1 MAGVPHPDALDD
13 AADRAS
19 EAARGWRHTRT
30 ERLLLDAYDPAD
42 LPTLGALHAD
52 ARVWRHYPSGRHR
65 DLARTAATVAA
76 DRTWWARDGLAPWS
90 VRLAAAG
97 PGSPVVGRVGCS
109 VPDDRPWW
117 NVYYRLA
124 PAVQGSGLA
133 LEAARHAVA
142 AAYDVDPGRP
152 VLAFLVEHNA
162 GSRRTAE
169 ALGLRL
175 VHRGPDVGNPD
186 PAAVRLVYLDR
197 DPTPEV
203 EEALDHLTV

>member
-1 MAGVPHPDALDD
+1 MAGVPHHDAV
-13 AADRAS
+13 
-19 EAARGWRHTRT
+19 AARVREGARDWRHTRT

-42 LPTLGALHAD
+42 LPALGALHAD
-52 ARVWRHYPSGRHR
+52 ARVWRHFPSGRHH

-76 DRTWWARDGLAPWS
+76 DAAWWARDGLAPWS

-109 VPDDRPWW
+109 VPDGRPWW

-124 PAVQGSGLA
+124 PAVHGAGLA

-142 AAYDVDPGRP
+142 AAYDVDPARP
-152 VLAFLVEHNA
+152 VLAFLVEHNV

-175 VHRGPDVGNPD
+175 VRRGPDVGNPD
-186 PAAVRLVYLDR
+186 ADAVRLVFLDR

-203 EEALDHLTV
+203 EAALARLTV